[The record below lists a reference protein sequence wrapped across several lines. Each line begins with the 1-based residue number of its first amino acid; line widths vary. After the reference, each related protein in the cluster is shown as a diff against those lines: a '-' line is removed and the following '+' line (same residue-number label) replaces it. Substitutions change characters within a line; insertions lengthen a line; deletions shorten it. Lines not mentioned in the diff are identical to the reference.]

1 MYILLNKST
10 VFPTYLQDDSKE
22 FTGNLRSLAYW
33 RRLGQ
38 IVLSASI
45 LCSVYLVNQGK
56 EGTYLGLICLWA
68 LPVLLF
74 IWYVFLSVTWAG
86 LTMPRTLAYQV
97 ILSLPL
103 TKVLLPIALP
113 TLYLWVVDT
122 LSLHRGTWAI
132 SSNTKLSV
140 FLWPHLEIEEAFF
153 FLATNTLVVWG
164 LCAFDNALA
173 ILDTS
178 DRFAEYSSIKLP
190 PPTTLIQVLLA
201 PTSTYDTNLIQGLT
215 EALRTLRTK
224 SRSFFLAS
232 STFSGPLRIDL
243 ILLYS
248 YCRVADDL
256 VDNARTAGEARDW
269 IERLRGFLDFA
280 YSKIAYSKS
289 DSKSDPHTQRRIS
302 KSAKVLENF
311 PERSRMILR
320 LLPVAS
326 LPPQPLYDLLA
337 GFETDLKFSAS
348 KPFVDYPISDAT
360 DLEKYASCVASTV
373 AELCL
378 SLGYHHHPQSTSI
391 SKKVGTG
398 ESLNLK
404 KALCLQAG
412 KKMGLALQYINIVRD
427 VVTDAKIGRCYLP
440 TSWLA
445 QEGLTPEN
453 VVVSEGTASGTNKVR
468 SRLLDVALCLYRE
481 NVEAIEDLPLEVRD
495 GIRVAVESYVEIGR
509 VLRQRLDRY
518 QSQSTTP
525 DGKDGSKGQ
534 SLEQSLKSNRATV
547 PRLRR
552 LYVAWK
558 VMGGPRNR

>member
-1 MYILLNKST
+1 
-10 VFPTYLQDDSKE
+10 
-22 FTGNLRSLAYW
+22 
-33 RRLGQ
+33 
-38 IVLSASI
+38 
-45 LCSVYLVNQGK
+45 
-56 EGTYLGLICLWA
+56 
-68 LPVLLF
+68 
-74 IWYVFLSVTWAG
+74 
-86 LTMPRTLAYQV
+86 MPRTLAYQV

-103 TKVLLPIALP
+103 TKILLPIALP

-178 DRFAEYSSIKLP
+178 DRFTEYSSIKLP
-190 PPTTLIQVLLA
+190 PPTTLVQVLLA
-201 PTSTYDTNLIQGLT
+201 PTITYDTTLVHGLT

-256 VDNARTAGEARDW
+256 VDNAKTAVEARDW
-269 IERLRGFLDFA
+269 IERLRNFLDVA
-280 YSKIAYSKS
+280 YSKNIPQS
-289 DSKSDPHTQRRIS
+289 DRRTQRRIS
-302 KSAKVLENF
+302 KSAKVFENF
-311 PERSRMILR
+311 PERSRMILG
-320 LLPVAS
+320 LLPIAA

-337 GFETDLKFSAS
+337 GFETDLKFSTS
-348 KPFVDYPISDAT
+348 KPYVEYPISDAT
-360 DLEKYASCVASTV
+360 ELENYASCVASTV

-378 SLGYHHHPQSTSI
+378 SLGYYHHLQP
-391 SKKVGTG
+391 VGT
-398 ESLNLK
+398 SKATKTRDSIHLK
-404 KALCLQAG
+404 RNLCLQAG

-445 QEGLTPEN
+445 QEGLTPEE
-453 VVVSEGTASGTNKVR
+453 VVVSEGTALGTNKVR
-468 SRLLDVALCLYRE
+468 SRLLDTALCLYRE

-509 VLRQRLDRY
+509 VLRQKLNRHQVPSRILK
-518 QSQSTTP
+518 
-525 DGKDGSKGQ
+525 GKERVNGS
-534 SLEQSLKSNRATV
+534 SLEQNSRTNRATV

-558 VMGGPRNR
+558 VMGGPRNS